1 MSEEPRQSS
10 RRQTERRCRE
20 RRVIPYEFGTPEWI
34 AAISQQYL
42 LWPKEDRR
50 KRDRR
55 QRDRRSA
62 NRRRKFGK
70 PRTFSKPLSSLQNL
84 LTEEEKQM
92 LHDLLS
98 SDEIVD
104 IHNKT

>member
-10 RRQTERRCRE
+10 RRQAERRCRE
-20 RRVIPYEFGTPEWI
+20 RRVIPYEFGSPEWI

-50 KRDRR
+50 KHDRR
-55 QRDRRSA
+55 QQDRRST
-62 NRRRKFGK
+62 NRRSKAGK
-70 PRTFSKPLSSLQNL
+70 PRTFSKSLPSLQNL

-92 LHDLLS
+92 LNDLLS

-104 IHNKT
+104 MHNKT